1 VPMYRDPRSD
11 MPVTQ
16 YTMKWVEPAGLVKFD
31 FLGLKTL
38 TTLDYTVKMINR
50 NGTKFALTDIPIDD
64 KPTFDM
70 MTRGDVV
77 GVFQVESPG
86 MRRALVDMRPDHFED
101 VIALVALYRP
111 GPMAN
116 IPTYCARKR
125 GDEPVEYL
133 HPLLEPILAPTY
145 GVITYQEQVQ
155 QIAKSLAGYTLAEA
169 DLLRRAMGKKI
180 KAEMDAQRSR
190 FLEGAQ
196 KQHGIARALAS
207 TIFDACA
214 KFAEYGFN
222 KSHSAPYG
230 FITYQTA
237 YLKAHYTQ
245 EFIAASMTLDMGNTD
260 KLNEF
265 RRDAEKHGI
274 EVVPP
279 SVNKS
284 DAVFTARDGRIYYA
298 IGAIKGVGQAV
309 AEHIVAARGDR
320 PFADLADF
328 ATRLDPRIINRRTLE
343 TLVNAGAFDEL
354 VPRREQAFAAIDAVI
369 GTAQRVSSDRSDGI
383 IDMFAADTPE
393 PIVLTQNVAPWTLT
407 ERLERERTAIGF
419 HVSAHPLDEY
429 APHFARLKVTPWA
442 EVERAI
448 TERGATA
455 ARLAGTVSAR
465 SDRRTRKGAPM
476 LSMTLSDPS
485 GSYDVIAFSEQV
497 VEFGPV
503 LSVGRSVVLNVEA
516 DQRPDGISLRLISAR
531 PIEEEASRL
540 GRLLEIEADSARCLA
555 SIRAQLKP
563 GGEGRVRFVV
573 SRDRATRLYEIDVPG
588 AFRLTPELAGGIKSL
603 EGVVDVRLS

>member
-1 VPMYRDPRSD
+1 
-11 MPVTQ
+11 
-16 YTMKWVEPAGLVKFD
+16 
-31 FLGLKTL
+31 
-38 TTLDYTVKMINR
+38 
-50 NGTKFALTDIPIDD
+50 
-64 KPTFDM
+64 
-70 MTRGDVV
+70 
-77 GVFQVESPG
+77 
-86 MRRALVDMRPDHFED
+86 
-101 VIALVALYRP
+101 
-111 GPMAN
+111 
-116 IPTYCARKR
+116 
-125 GDEPVEYL
+125 
-133 HPLLEPILAPTY
+133 
-145 GVITYQEQVQ
+145 
-155 QIAKSLAGYTLAEA
+155 
-169 DLLRRAMGKKI
+169 
-180 KAEMDAQRSR
+180 
-190 FLEGAQ
+190 
-196 KQHGIARALAS
+196 
-207 TIFDACA
+207 
-214 KFAEYGFN
+214 
-222 KSHSAPYG
+222 
-230 FITYQTA
+230 
-237 YLKAHYTQ
+237 
-245 EFIAASMTLDMGNTD
+245 MTLDMGNTD
-260 KLNEF
+260 KLSEF
-265 RRDAEKHGI
+265 RAEAERLGI
-274 EVVPP
+274 TVAPP
-279 SVNKS
+279 SVNRS
-284 DAVFTARDGRIYYA
+284 DVTFEVGDNTIVYA
-298 IGAIKGVGQAV
+298 LAALKGVGTQAV
-309 AEHIVAARGDR
+309 EAIVAARQRG
-320 PFADLADF
+320 PFKDLADF
-328 ATRLDPRIINRRTLE
+328 VSRINPRAVNKRVLE
-343 TLVNAGAFDEL
+343 SLAASGAFDEL
-354 VPRREQAFAAIDAVI
+354 VPRREQAFAAIDAII
-369 GTAQRVSSDRSDGI
+369 GTAQRVSSDRTDGI